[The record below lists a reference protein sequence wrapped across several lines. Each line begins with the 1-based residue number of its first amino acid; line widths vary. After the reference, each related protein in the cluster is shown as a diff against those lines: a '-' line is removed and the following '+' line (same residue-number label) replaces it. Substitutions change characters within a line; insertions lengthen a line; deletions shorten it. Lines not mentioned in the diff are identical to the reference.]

1 MDASSIQRLLSAAA
15 FPHEITRHELVE
27 THISWVILTGDL
39 AYKIKKP
46 VNFGFVD
53 FSTLAR
59 REHFCRREVE
69 LNRRYTPEIYLGVVP
84 VTGNLEEPQIDG
96 EGPVIDYAV
105 KMVQFDLDCLLDT
118 VSNSGPMDAALVWA
132 MAAELARTHREFPS
146 LTGATHNPDA
156 MAAAMIQN
164 FDQVR
169 KFHLDAAD
177 LALVDVL
184 EAWTCKHIEALG
196 PVMIRRV
203 QEGFVKDL
211 HGDLHLNNMI
221 VRDGRVKFFDCIEF
235 SDDFRLMDTIAEIAF
250 LAMDLAHRQQPAQQ
264 VLNDYLEYSGD
275 FDGLQLLNFYRV
287 YFAMVRAKVSLMRE
301 PVSRENLHATAAYA
315 SFRQFLLLAR
325 SFTEQ
330 KTPFIAMMHGVAG
343 TGKSTVA
350 ALVAAQFGA
359 LRLRSDVERKRL
371 FGLSPDDSSEAM
383 EENIYTP
390 AATSDT
396 YLRLQDLCRDIVRQG
411 FPCIV
416 DATFLQRSTRG
427 IFLAL
432 GEELGVPVLILDC
445 WASAACIAER
455 LRLREQ
461 QQDDVS
467 EAGVDVMQLQLT
479 GSESFSP
486 REQQS
491 VLAIDTEQAFDAS
504 LIRRRI
510 R

>member
-1 MDASSIQRLLSAAA
+1 MDASSIQRLLSPGAY
-15 FPHEITRHELVE
+15 PHQTTRHELVE

-53 FSTLAR
+53 FSTLAL
-59 REHFCRREVE
+59 REHFCHREVE

-84 VTGNLEEPQIDG
+84 VTGSLKDPRIDG

-118 VSNSGPMDAALVWA
+118 VSNKGQLDTGLVRA

-146 LTGATHNPDA
+146 LTGATDNPQA
-156 MAAAMIQN
+156 MGAAMIQN

-169 KFHLDAAD
+169 EYHLDPAEV
-177 LALVDVL
+177 ALLDVL
-184 EAWTCKHIEALG
+184 EAWTREHIERLF
-196 PVMIRRV
+196 PVMIKRV
-203 QEGFVKDL
+203 QDGFVKDL

-221 VRDGRVKFFDCIEF
+221 VKDGKVKFFDCIEF
-235 SDDFRLMDTIAEIAF
+235 RDDFRLMDTIAEIAF
-250 LAMDLAHRQQPAQQ
+250 LAMDLARREQPAQQ

-275 FDGLQLLNFYRV
+275 FDGLRLLDFYRV
-287 YFAMVRAKVSLMRE
+287 YFAMVRAKVSLIRE
-301 PVSRENLHATAAYA
+301 PVSRENLRASAAYA

-325 SFTEQ
+325 SFTEP
-330 KTPFIAMMHGVAG
+330 KAPFIAMMHGVAG

-350 ALVAAQFGA
+350 ARVAAQFGA

-371 FGLSPDDSSEAM
+371 FGLSPDDSSDAL

-390 AATSDT
+390 RATRDT
-396 YLRLQDLCRDIVRQG
+396 YQHLQDLCRGIVMEG

-416 DATFLQRSTRG
+416 DATFLQRSVRDV
-427 IFLAL
+427 FLAM
-432 GEELGVPVLILDC
+432 GEDLDVPVLILDC
-445 WASAACIAER
+445 RASAACIAER
-455 LRLREQ
+455 LQLREQ
-461 QQDDVS
+461 QQDDAS

-479 GSESFSP
+479 QSEPFTP
-486 REQQS
+486 REAQS

-504 LIRRRI
+504 LILRRI
-510 R
+510 H